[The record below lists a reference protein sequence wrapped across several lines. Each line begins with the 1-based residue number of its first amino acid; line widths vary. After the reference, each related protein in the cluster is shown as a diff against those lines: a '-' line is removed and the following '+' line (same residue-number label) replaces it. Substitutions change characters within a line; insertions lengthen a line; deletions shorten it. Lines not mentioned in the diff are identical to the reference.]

1 MPEAAPFS
9 DIRPAAADPRLSNS
23 ALLPTQDRN
32 WSWFDYLSFWM
43 SDVHSVGTYVT
54 LGNLFAGDLPGI
66 AVAAGLIIGIII
78 VQMLCNLV
86 AIPSQQT
93 GTPFPVVCRA
103 SFGVKGALIP
113 AFVRGVIAICW
124 YGIQTWLASNA
135 LVVLILKSAPSF
147 TPWADL
153 TQHGLAGL
161 STLGWAAFLAL
172 WLVQAAVFWR
182 GIDAI
187 RHFTEWAGPLIYVV
201 MLALD
206 LYLLQRVGFTTGL
219 HSVIDSMTFTAA
231 GSSLHSTIMAILPT
245 VTLTVSYFSAPML
258 NFGDFARYGKSPDAI
273 RHGNFW
279 GLPVNFL
286 AFTALTL
293 TTIALTV
300 PAFGIRIADPVE
312 TVARTDNTTVIV
324 IAILAFMIATAG
336 INVVVNFVS
345 ASFDFSNLAPDKIS
359 WRAAGLAAAFL
370 SVFMTPWNLYNS
382 PAAMHLTLD
391 FLASLIGPF
400 YGIIIADYFLIS
412 HRSISVPDLYSFSSK
427 GRYWYKNGVN
437 RPALLSLGLS
447 ALFANLTVFLP
458 IFADFP
464 GISWFVGSLCA
475 MLLYPLLNQKRAAT
489 CPAEITM
496 TSQR

>member
-1 MPEAAPFS
+1 MPDAIPFTE
-9 DIRPAAADPRLSNS
+9 ADPRLANS

-32 WSWFDYLSFWM
+32 WTWYDYLSFWM

-54 LGNLFAGDLPGI
+54 LGNLFAGDLPGM
-66 AVAAGLIIGIII
+66 AVVLGLFLGIFL
-78 VQMLCNLV
+78 VQTLCNLV

-113 AFVRGVIAICW
+113 AFVRGVIAIAW

-135 LVVLILKSAPSF
+135 LVVLIIKTTPGLA
-147 TPWADL
+147 PWADV
-153 TQHGLAGL
+153 TQHGLASL
-161 STLGWAAFLAL
+161 STLGWGAFLAL

-187 RHFTEWAGPLIYVV
+187 KHFTEWAGPVIYVV

-206 LYLLQRVGFTTGL
+206 LYLLQRVGFQTGL
-219 HSVIDSMTFTAA
+219 HAITSSMIFTSTTPSSHGTFTAI
-231 GSSLHSTIMAILPT
+231 IMTLM
-245 VTLTVSYFSAPML
+245 LTVSYFSAPML
-258 NFGDFARYGKSPDAI
+258 NFGDFARYAKSTKAI
-273 RHGNFW
+273 RRGNLW

-286 AFTALTL
+286 AFTALTFS
-293 TTIALTV
+293 TIALTV
-300 PAFGIRIADPVE
+300 PAFGIRISDPVE
-312 TVARTDNTTVIV
+312 TAARTDNTTVIV

-336 INVVVNFVS
+336 INVVANFVS
-345 ASFDFSNLAPDKIS
+345 ASFDFSNLAPEKIG
-359 WRAAGLAAAFL
+359 WRTAGMAAAVL

-412 HRSISVPDLYSFSSK
+412 GKAISVPDLYTLSPK
-427 GRYWYKNGVN
+427 GRYWYKNGIN
-437 RPALLSLGLS
+437 RAAVLTLFLST
-447 ALFANLTVFLP
+447 LFANIAIFLP
-458 IFADFP
+458 GLSDLP
-464 GISWFVGSLCA
+464 GLSWFFGSLCA
-475 MLLYPLLNQKRAAT
+475 ALLYPLLNQKRPSAT
-489 CPAEITM
+489 STKSSLTTM
-496 TSQR
+496 HG